1 MVAKRS
7 ANELSE
13 ARGVGGTI
21 RHQGQ
26 GPNLTRVHPRSPLLF
41 VGKEGEVLRG
51 PARVGGIHNAAH
63 LTVDVFGGCVWGT
76 VMLSGSQLWPL

>member
-21 RHQGQ
+21 IYQGQ
-26 GPNLTRVHPRSPLLF
+26 GHVLTFAAGMYVQL
-41 VGKEGEVLRG
+41 
-51 PARVGGIHNAAH
+51 PACTA
-63 LTVDVFGGCVWGT
+63 
-76 VMLSGSQLWPL
+76 